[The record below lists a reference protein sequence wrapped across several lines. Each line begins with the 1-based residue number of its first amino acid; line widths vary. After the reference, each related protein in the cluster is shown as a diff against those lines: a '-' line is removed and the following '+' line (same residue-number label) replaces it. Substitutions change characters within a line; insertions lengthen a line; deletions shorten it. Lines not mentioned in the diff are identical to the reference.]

1 MSVSMS
7 VQVDKQ
13 RAGYEGQVRE
23 LQSRLEEAE
32 ATAAKNAKKTAQKL
46 EQRIV
51 EMEGALDA
59 EHRRGDDVQKAA
71 RKQERRVT
79 ELLSQ
84 VLGQLGLASLPAW
97 IENPEFHE
105 FNKNNLRI

>member
-51 EMEGALDA
+51 EMESALDA

-84 VLGQLGLASLPAW
+84 VLGQLGLASLPA
-97 IENPEFHE
+97 
-105 FNKNNLRI
+105 